1 MKKRKLLNSIC
12 LATAMSLALSLFPAE
27 LHAESS
33 AQNQICV
40 KEQKS
45 ISGNERQNTIY
56 SEGDIVY
63 EDKNVIIKFDGIYG
77 EEDEYDINFIV
88 QNISARSIV
97 IQVRETS
104 INGFMVDPTCSMEIA
119 PGKKIKDGMRID
131 FDDARTTP
139 KSDVKEIETKFHIFD
154 WGDDDFGYDTE
165 FINMINTHTHSYNL
179 KEVIER
185 ATCTENG
192 KIKYICSCGNY
203 YTEIISK
210 TGHKY
215 SNWITTKK
223 PTIFKNGTQTRK
235 CSTCGKQ
242 EIKTIKKLKSSVSI
256 KKKVSIK
263 AGKTM
268 QLKIT
273 RKSKGD
279 KMSSWK
285 SSKKSVATVSKK
297 GKVTAKKKGKA
308 KITVKMKSGC
318 KATCT
323 VTVK

>member
-12 LATAMSLALSLFPAE
+12 LATAVSLALSLFPVE
-27 LHAESS
+27 LRAESS
-33 AQNQICV
+33 VQNQICI
-40 KEQKS
+40 EDQKS
-45 ISGNERQNTIY
+45 ISGNERKNTIY

-63 EDKNVIIKFDGIYG
+63 EDKNVIIKFEGIYG
-77 EEDEYDINFIV
+77 EEDEYDINFIIENV
-88 QNISARSIV
+88 SSRTIEV
-97 IQVRETS
+97 QVRETS

-119 PGKKIKDGMRID
+119 PGKKTKDGMRID

-165 FINMINTHTHSYNL
+165 FINMINTHTHSYNS

-192 KIKYICSCGNY
+192 KIKYICSCGNSH
-203 YTEIISK
+203 TEIMSK

-215 SNWITTKK
+215 PNWNTNKK

-235 CSTCGKQ
+235 CSNCGKQ

-263 AGKTM
+263 ARKAI
-268 QLKIT
+268 QLKIIK
-273 RKSKGD
+273 KSKGD
-279 KMSSWK
+279 KVSSWK

-297 GKVTAKKKGKA
+297 GKVTARKKGTA